1 MVMVDVGLTVIVKF
15 CIMIS
20 LVALTLNLI
29 SPETGH
35 VGPTHGGVAKVK
47 GPQSLLHESDSPLSQ
62 IPFPQQ
68 SDIGAEF
75 WHAPASLHTSV
86 VQLLPSLLS
95 VENEGV
101 VSFVSTYSVFLT
113 STARRIYHRGDAY
126 HSLSTVQVTL
136 GGGLLG
142 STHVPRFDLSF
153 KLDE

>member
-1 MVMVDVGLTVIVKF
+1 MVVDEGLTVIVKF
-15 CIMIS
+15 RIMIS
-20 LVALTLNLI
+20 LVALTLNLT
-29 SPETGH
+29 SFDEGH
-35 VGPTHGGVAKVK
+35 NPTHRGVAKVK

-68 SDIGAEF
+68 SAIGAEF

-95 VENEGV
+95 VEKTGV
-101 VSFVSTYSVFLT
+101 VSFISTYSLLT
-113 STARRIYHRGDAY
+113 GTARRIYHRGDAY
-126 HSLSTVQVTL
+126 QSLSTVQVTL

-142 STHVPRFDLSF
+142 STHVPRFDLLI